1 MDSKDSGKKRLIPD
15 VITPNKI
22 TVARILLIPVFVAFF
37 FLTAIPYNYII
48 SAAIFAVAALTD
60 FADGHI
66 ARKYHMVSNMGK
78 FLDPIAD
85 KVLVSTALILLCTTD
100 IFIIVGGDAG
110 HTAGVICVCIIM
122 ARELIISGF
131 RQVAAT
137 AGIVL
142 AAEKLGKYKTAFQDI
157 SIAVMLVALDFF
169 EYSGPLST
177 VGRVINYVGLAIFA
191 ISVVLTVI
199 SGLSYVI
206 KNRQVLSSPEAK
218 KE

>member
-1 MDSKDSGKKRLIPD
+1 MDNKDNDKKRLIPD

-37 FLTAIPYNYII
+37 YLTVIPYNYVI

-85 KVLVSTALILLCTTD
+85 KVLVSTALILLCTTGVFGLVGGTAGD
-100 IFIIVGGDAG
+100 IVG
-110 HTAGVICVCIIM
+110 VVCVCIIM

-157 SIAVMLVALDFF
+157 SIAVMLVAIDFF
-169 EYSGPLST
+169 EYSGPLND
-177 VGRVINYVGLAIFA
+177 VGRIIGYVGLAIFA
-191 ISVVLTVI
+191 VSVALTIV

-206 KNRQVLSSPEAK
+206 KNKQVLSSPKAK
-218 KE
+218 EE

>member
-1 MDSKDSGKKRLIPD
+1 MDSQKNGKKRLIPD

-22 TVARILLIPVFVAFF
+22 TVARILLIPVFVVFF
-37 FLTAIPYNYII
+37 FLTNVPYNYII
-48 SAAIFAVAALTD
+48 SAAIFAIAALTD

-85 KVLVSTALILLCTTD
+85 KVLVSTALILLCTTGV
-100 IFIIVGGDAG
+100 FALVGG
-110 HTAGVICVCIIM
+110 TAGYIAGVVCVCIIM

-157 SIAVMLVALDFF
+157 SIAVMLVAIDFF

-177 VGRVINYVGLAIFA
+177 VGNVIGYVGLAIFA
-191 ISVVLTVI
+191 VSVVLTIV

-206 KNRQVLSSPEAK
+206 KNKQVLSSPKAK
-218 KE
+218 ED

>member
-1 MDSKDSGKKRLIPD
+1 MDNQESNKKRLIPD

-22 TVARILLIPVFVAFF
+22 TVARILLIPVFVAIFYI
-37 FLTAIPYNYII
+37 TAIPYNYVV
-48 SAAIFAVAALTD
+48 AAAVFALAALTD

-66 ARKYHMVSNMGK
+66 ARKYNMVSNMGK

-85 KVLVSTALILLCTTD
+85 KVLVSTALILLCTTE
-100 IFIIVGGDAG
+100 IFKLAGGTVGYII
-110 HTAGVICVCIIM
+110 GVICVCVIM

-157 SIAVMLVALDFF
+157 SIAVMLVALSFPDFTA
-169 EYSGPLST
+169 GK
-177 VGRVINYVGLAIFA
+177 VIGYVGLAIFA
-191 ISVVLTVI
+191 VSVVLTI
-199 SGLSYVI
+199 LSGLSYII
-206 KNRQVLSSPEAK
+206 KNKQVLSK
-218 KE
+218 KN

>member
-1 MDSKDSGKKRLIPD
+1 MENNQNGKKRLIPD

-22 TVARILLIPVFVAFF
+22 TVARILLIPVFVLFF
-37 FLTAIPYNYII
+37 FLTGIPYNYTI
-48 SAAIFAVAALTD
+48 SAAIFALAALTD

-85 KVLVSTALILLCTTD
+85 KALVSTALILLCTTD
-100 IFIIVGGDAG
+100 IFALVGGTAG
-110 HTAGVICVCIIM
+110 YIAGVICVCIIM

-157 SIAVMLVALDFF
+157 SIAVMLVSVDFF
-169 EYSGPLST
+169 ELSGPLST
-177 VGRVINYVGLAIFA
+177 VGNIIGYVGLAIFA
-191 ISVVLTVI
+191 VSVVLTVI

-206 KNRQVLSSPEAK
+206 KNKQVLSSPKAK
-218 KE
+218 ED

>member
-1 MDSKDSGKKRLIPD
+1 MDGQNNNKKRLIPD

-22 TVARILLIPVFVAFF
+22 TVARILLIPVFVVFF

-48 SAAIFAVAALTD
+48 SAAIFALAALTD

-85 KVLVSTALILLCTTD
+85 KVLVSTALILLCTTGV
-100 IFIIVGGDAG
+100 FSLVGGTAG
-110 HTAGVICVCIIM
+110 YIAGVICVCVIM

-157 SIAVMLVALDFF
+157 SIAVMLVSIDFF
-169 EYSGPLST
+169 EYDGPLST
-177 VGRVINYVGLAIFA
+177 VGNIIGYVGLGIFA
-191 ISVVLTVI
+191 ISVVLTII
-199 SGLSYVI
+199 SGLSYII
-206 KNRQVLSSPEAK
+206 KNRQVLSSPKAK
-218 KE
+218 ED